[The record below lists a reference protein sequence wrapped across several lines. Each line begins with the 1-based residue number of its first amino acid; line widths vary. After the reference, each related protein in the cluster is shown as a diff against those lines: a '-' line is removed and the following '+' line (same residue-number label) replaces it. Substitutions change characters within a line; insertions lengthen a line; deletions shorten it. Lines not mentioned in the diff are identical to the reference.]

1 MIIPI
6 VLAIFAAVLYAVS
19 NHIDKYLVSSAIKNT
34 DYRALILVSTIIG
47 GGGMTL
53 VYLFVCNFQLAFD
66 IASILLLFFSSAI
79 CTIAN
84 IFWFKALSRDDTTT
98 VVIMFQLI
106 PVFTL
111 LLSPLVLR
119 DQYINFLQLIGG
131 ILIALAAI
139 FLTYEPKRRKFNK
152 KRLVTLAMMAFVS
165 ITYAVWFIIERY
177 VNQDHDFNQTILWS
191 SITFLAVG
199 IFILIFI
206 KSFRKS
212 FMKMLKSSGSK
223 VVSLNFVNEM
233 FSQFGSVVA
242 TYSGTMASVA
252 LVSFVTQGVQPFAVM
267 MIGLLL
273 TKLFPKIEKE
283 KTTRVDI
290 IKRITA
296 IIVCAIGLGFIE
308 FG

>member
-1 MIIPI
+1 
-6 VLAIFAAVLYAVS
+6 
-19 NHIDKYLVSSAIKNT
+19 
-34 DYRALILVSTIIG
+34 
-47 GGGMTL
+47 
-53 VYLFVCNFQLAFD
+53 
-66 IASILLLFFSSAI
+66 
-79 CTIAN
+79 
-84 IFWFKALSRDDTTT
+84 
-98 VVIMFQLI
+98 
-106 PVFTL
+106 
-111 LLSPLVLR
+111 
-119 DQYINFLQLIGG
+119 
-131 ILIALAAI
+131 
-139 FLTYEPKRRKFNK
+139 
-152 KRLVTLAMMAFVS
+152 
-165 ITYAVWFIIERY
+165 
-177 VNQDHDFNQTILWS
+177 
-191 SITFLAVG
+191 
-199 IFILIFI
+199 
-206 KSFRKS
+206 
-212 FMKMLKSSGSK
+212 MLKSSGSK

>member
-1 MIIPI
+1 
-6 VLAIFAAVLYAVS
+6 
-19 NHIDKYLVSSAIKNT
+19 
-34 DYRALILVSTIIG
+34 
-47 GGGMTL
+47 
-53 VYLFVCNFQLAFD
+53 
-66 IASILLLFFSSAI
+66 
-79 CTIAN
+79 
-84 IFWFKALSRDDTTT
+84 
-98 VVIMFQLI
+98 
-106 PVFTL
+106 
-111 LLSPLVLR
+111 
-119 DQYINFLQLIGG
+119 
-131 ILIALAAI
+131 
-139 FLTYEPKRRKFNK
+139 
-152 KRLVTLAMMAFVS
+152 MAFVS

-252 LVSFVTQGVQPFAVM
+252 FVSFVTQGVQPFAVM